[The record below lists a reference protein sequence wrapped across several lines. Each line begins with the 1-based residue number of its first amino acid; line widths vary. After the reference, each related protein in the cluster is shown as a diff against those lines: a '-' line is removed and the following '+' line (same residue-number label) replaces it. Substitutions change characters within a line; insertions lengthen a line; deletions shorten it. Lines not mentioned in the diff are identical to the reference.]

1 MVARSSVEVEVR
13 RIEQPARLV
22 DLPRVDLTKNL
33 SNQQSNHHSNII
45 LPDNNQNEPALVL
58 PAHPRPG
65 STTSSEAGRPN
76 PHMLIRSTPKA
87 EQFEVRIIFL
97 FRPKKL
103 VKLKKKIIISRNF
116 FNVFHKKSKFNV
128 QKMENIKAF

>member
-33 SNQQSNHHSNII
+33 AQQNHHSNII
-45 LPDNNQNEPALVL
+45 PDNRNEPDLVL
-58 PAHPRPG
+58 PAHPG

-76 PHMLIRSTPKA
+76 HMLIRSTPKA
-87 EQFEVRIIFL
+87 EQFEVRSFFL
-97 FRPKKL
+97 FCL
-103 VKLKKKIIISRNF
+103 HYQLFVYIF
-116 FNVFHKKSKFNV
+116 FQSHRIV
-128 QKMENIKAF
+128 

>member
-33 SNQQSNHHSNII
+33 AQQNNHHSNII
-45 LPDNNQNEPALVL
+45 PDNRNEPDLVL
-58 PAHPRPG
+58 PAHPG

-76 PHMLIRSTPKA
+76 HMLIRSTPKA
-87 EQFEVRIIFL
+87 EQFEVRNYFL
-97 FRPKKL
+97 FTFNNQL
-103 VKLKKKIIISRNF
+103 FVYNF
-116 FNVFHKKSKFNV
+116 FFNHTGSFKNNHSFCV
-128 QKMENIKAF
+128 IRRSN

>member
-33 SNQQSNHHSNII
+33 AQQNHHSNII
-45 LPDNNQNEPALVL
+45 PDNRNEPDLVL
-58 PAHPRPG
+58 PAHPG

-76 PHMLIRSTPKA
+76 HMLIRSTPKA
-87 EQFEVRIIFL
+87 EQFEVYVVFFVL
-97 FRPKKL
+97 FTFNNQL
-103 VKLKKKIIISRNF
+103 FVYNF
-116 FNVFHKKSKFNV
+116 FFQSHRIV
-128 QKMENIKAF
+128 